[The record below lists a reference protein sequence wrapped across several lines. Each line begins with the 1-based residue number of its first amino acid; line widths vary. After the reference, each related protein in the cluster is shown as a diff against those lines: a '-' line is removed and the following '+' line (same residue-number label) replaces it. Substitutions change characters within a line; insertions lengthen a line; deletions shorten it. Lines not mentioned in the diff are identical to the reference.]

1 MSQTS
6 ILDGDKKQRQE
17 AEAGEEEDVRA
28 LSVAI
33 PKASVSLP
41 GNKLPEQAGFSYGES
56 WADFENWDSWRC
68 FKESQPNAKALIIVV
83 SLHF

>member
-56 WADFENWDSWRC
+56 
-68 FKESQPNAKALIIVV
+68 
-83 SLHF
+83 